1 MSASRFFRTGGFSFG
16 AFFLVA
22 LMISSVAIFS
32 GCKKKEEM
40 PPKQEA
46 PVAAPE
52 AAAPGPRAR
61 QVRRV
66 EIELIRD
73 TCTCVP
79 NYSPKE
85 LPN

>member
-22 LMISSVAIFS
+22 LMVSSVAIFS

-52 AAAPGPRAR
+52 AAAPEAPAPDAPAPAP
-61 QVRRV
+61 
-66 EIELIRD
+66 E
-73 TCTCVP
+73 P
-79 NYSPKE
+79 AK
-85 LPN
+85 